1 MSDNDQ
7 RGKRPARKVWHR
19 PPVEERADQVRAWN
33 EQPVGELR
41 NPALRALAATWERA
55 AADEGLRPPSRAAYS
70 PTDVVETLSRTT
82 LLERV
87 DRAAE
92 PEHAGPE
99 HVEPGHTW
107 RYRLVGTEI
116 VSLVQA
122 DVTGQTIGRYH
133 PPLAEML
140 QAQFDAT
147 AAAGVPKAFA
157 VRTIVDHRHYAYE
170 KIVLPLRSSPDADI
184 DQIVVA
190 SSPLDAD

>member
-7 RGKRPARKVWHR
+7 RGKRPARKVWQR
-19 PPVEERADQVRAWN
+19 PPVEERADQVRTWN

-55 AADEGLRPPSRAAYS
+55 AADEGLRPPSRAAFS

-82 LLERV
+82 LLERI
-87 DRAAE
+87 DQPAE
-92 PEHAGPE
+92 PGG
-99 HVEPGHTW
+99 PGHTW

-122 DVTGQTIGRYH
+122 DVTGQTIGHYH

-157 VRTIVDHRHYAYE
+157 VRTIVDQRPYAYE
-170 KIVLPLRSSPDADI
+170 KIVLPLRSSPDAGI

-190 SSPLDAD
+190 SFPLDAD